1 MDEEVAENMKSFMQ
15 TSMETIAKEVR
26 KSNMLKNEVHVCNRA
41 INDLNS
47 KISNL
52 EREVVRQKTC
62 RVSVFDN
69 VPLKSGGWMVV
80 EMGRSRENCVIVSL
94 GSEDP
99 CPTSAETLMIGA
111 CNNVIDASETLCW

>member
-1 MDEEVAENMKSFMQ
+1 MKSFMQ